1 MRITNRMMVENSLRY
16 INDNQEAIYKL
27 EQQIATGKKIEYAS
41 DDPATAVTSMSLRS
55 SLNMSNAYLNTMY
68 TTNDWMSATEKAM
81 KDITELAT
89 RALTLAQSSISDTQG
104 ADERAITGKEM
115 ESIILQA
122 VEIANTN
129 HLGNYIFSG
138 FQVNTVPFTYT
149 PPATPPALGTV
160 TYNGD
165 TSDIVRTISPGHN
178 ITINING
185 DATFTPLIQAIDS
198 IRLAL
203 ETNDTTALQ
212 TAVNTQL
219 QPAIDNLILTRT
231 TTGARQR
238 DLQTIISRTEKTQT
252 QIKALLST
260 REDIKAAEA
269 ISELQLWK
277 TSYQIVL
284 EVNSQVLSALNL
296 FDYLD

>member
-1 MRITNRMMVENSLRY
+1 MMVENSLRY

>member
-1 MRITNRMMVENSLRY
+1 MMVENSLRY

-284 EVNSQVLSALNL
+284 EVNSQALSALNL

>member
-27 EQQIATGKKIEYAS
+27 EQQIATGKKIQYAS

-104 ADERAITGKEM
+104 ADERAITGREM

-122 VEIANTN
+122 VEIGNTN

-178 ITINING
+178 ITTNING
-185 DATFTPLIQAIDS
+185 NTTFTPLIQAIDS

-277 TSYQIVL
+277 TSYQVVL
-284 EVNSQVLSALNL
+284 EVNSQALSALNL